1 MMERYRLAVFV
12 AVQPARTFGELERIS
27 GMISVLT
34 DKMEAIGSTKEQA
47 MEMGLSS
54 GERYREDIFLRQ
66 LVQQVS
72 HIDLLLKRTGIPSGN
87 GARTSVLRI
96 RQSRSA

>member
-1 MMERYRLAVFV
+1 MFV
-12 AVQPARTFGELERIS
+12 AVQRARTFGELERIS

-47 MEMGLSS
+47 METPGLSS
-54 GERYREDIFLRQ
+54 GGDTKDIFLRQ

-72 HIDLLLKRTGIPSGN
+72 HIDLLLKRTGTFWKPSQNVRFTYQTIP
-87 GARTSVLRI
+87 
-96 RQSRSA
+96 